1 MTTTRRAQPLG
12 ASAPGTARFF
22 RLPDIPEKHPDD
34 MTSFQHLAATGNVSS
49 IAQYL
54 GNSNT
59 TIVSGERYIV
69 PGPAYNASECR
80 YPDLLVAFGV
90 DPAAYQARNGYMVSE
105 QGKPPDFILEVGS
118 QHTASA
124 DLGVKKDYYERIG
137 VGELWLYDSEGE
149 HYGFKLRG
157 YRLENSHYQ
166 PIDVAEIAPEVFE
179 GYSAT
184 LNLLLRAGDAYLGW
198 HDPDT
203 GEHIPTLQSQTE
215 RAETAEAR
223 AERESAARIRETER
237 AERESAARARAEARA
252 QELEAE
258 LRRLREGR

>member
-1 MTTTRRAQPLG
+1 MSTTRRAQPAG
-12 ASAPGTARFF
+12 ASAPAQSF

-34 MTSFQHLAATGNVSS
+34 MTSFQHLAASGNVSN

-54 GNSNT
+54 GNRDT

-69 PGPAYNASECR
+69 PGPVFDRNDCR

-90 DPAAYQARNGYMVSE
+90 DPLAYQARNGYMVSE

-118 QHTASA
+118 LHTASA
-124 DLGVKKDYYERIG
+124 DRGVKKDYYERIG

-149 HYGFKLRG
+149 FYGFKLRG
-157 YRLENSHYQ
+157 YRLENGHYQ
-166 PIDVAEIAPEVFE
+166 SIDVAEITPGVFE
-179 GYSAT
+179 GFSAA
-184 LNLLLRAGDAYLGW
+184 LNVLLRAGDAYLGW

-223 AERESAARIRETER
+223 AETAEARAETAEAH
-237 AERESAARARAEARA
+237 AERESAARARAEARE

-258 LRRLREGR
+258 LHRLREGR